1 MYFNGNDGTKR
12 TRADK
17 TTKDGEILE
26 GGDVITFWQAKQDL
40 NHCKK
45 CQNFQSD
52 GLYF

>member
-26 GGDVITFWQAKQDL
+26 GGAMSLLSGKQS
-40 NHCKK
+40 KI
-45 CQNFQSD
+45 
-52 GLYF
+52 